1 MARRPHLKIS
11 TGEKI
16 ALRQTWTRNVPT
28 SGHLHMDL
36 LSYQRT
42 VFGFHGC
49 DRRVAD
55 EVLSGKRLLTAS
67 LNTYDWLGMGV
78 YFWEHGPRRALEW
91 ATQQSKR
98 KGSHI
103 KHPAVLGAVIQLG
116 NCFDLLDVQF
126 TEMLSKSARDLELAM
141 ASEGVSLP
149 ENQTGGRRDLDWLK
163 RERDCFVIN
172 QSIPAIEA
180 TLGSQFHSV
189 RGVFQEGDPAFHGAG
204 IKLKSHI
211 QIAVR
216 DPGAIIGFFR
226 PQITQH

>member
-1 MARRPHLKIS
+1 
-11 TGEKI
+11 
-16 ALRQTWTRNVPT
+16 
-28 SGHLHMDL
+28 MDL

-49 DRRVAD
+49 DRRVAED
-55 EVLSGKRLLTAS
+55 VLTGKVKLTAS

-126 TEMLSKSARDLELAM
+126 TELLSNSARDLEAAL
-141 ASEGVSLP
+141 ASEGISLP
-149 ENQTGGRRDLDWLK
+149 ENQTIGLQDFDWLR

-172 QSIPAIEA
+172 QSIPAIESMM
-180 TLGSQFHSV
+180 GSPFHSV
-189 RGVFQEGDPAFHGAG
+189 RGVFQEGDPAFKGAG

-216 DPGAIIGFFR
+216 DPRAIIGYFR
-226 PQITQH
+226 PESTQP